1 MVNNYKVQSTA
12 SVAGAVITYLWGGW
26 SALLD
31 VMLAL
36 VVVDYVSGVIASGVE
51 GKLSSRIGMLG
62 IAKKVFIF
70 LVIAVGHK
78 IDVAAGNGNVI
89 RDAVIWFFLANE
101 LLSVTENMGRMG
113 MPVPPVLTQAISVL
127 KSKGG
132 DQSAN
137 KGSQ

>member
-1 MVNNYKVQSTA
+1 MVNNIGVKSA
-12 SVAGAVITYLWGGW
+12 SAAAGAVLSYLWGGW

-51 GKLSSRIGMLG
+51 GNLSSRIGMLG

-70 LVIAVGHK
+70 LVITAAHK
-78 IDVAAGNGNVI
+78 IDVAVGNGNVI

-101 LLSVTENMGRMG
+101 LLSITENMGRMG
-113 MPVPPVLTQAISVL
+113 MPVPPILTQAISIL

-132 DQSAN
+132 EQSAS
-137 KGSQ
+137 KDSE